1 MKKILFIL
9 ALAILPGLP
18 AAAQDKVNQNDKYT
32 IWQPGSK
39 LDFDSFAGVAQP
51 ETVSTLEQ
59 AGIKMCP
66 YIGFCAVL
74 DVPKSHKDWQ
84 PGCEKPYFAAAF
96 SRKESFL
103 LLYTDVQLR
112 YAQLSWDI
120 CELATRIARR
130 NLETAA
136 RDLYG
141 DERPAG
147 YVTMQFQ
154 TAVNDGKE
162 FGRDL
167 NDALFKEVIIP
178 DDEAKYQVYRTF
190 VDEKLKELE
199 AWATSEEEARRIL
212 AEKPLLKGYKRAQTL
227 YGDAKERGTIQY

>member
-1 MKKILFIL
+1 MKRILITLLL
-9 ALAILPGLP
+9 ASVATLNIF
-18 AAAQDKVNQNDKYT
+18 AQDKSNENEKYT

-39 LDFDSFAGVAQP
+39 LSYDSFQGVADNDM
-51 ETVSTLEQ
+51 VATLEK

-66 YIGFCAVL
+66 FIGFCAVL
-74 DVPKSHKDWQ
+74 DVPKNQKDWDDN
-84 PGCEKPYFAAAF
+84 CEKPYFAAAF

-103 LLYTDVQLR
+103 LLYTDEQLR

-130 NLETAA
+130 NLKTGAQK
-136 RDLYG
+136 LYG
-141 DERPAG
+141 DRCPAG
-147 YVTMQFQ
+147 YITVQFQ

-178 DDEAKYQVYRTF
+178 NDTEKYKVYRAF

-199 AWATSEEEARRIL
+199 AYATSPEEVERML
-212 AEKPLLKGYKRAQTL
+212 KDKPLYKGYKKAETL
-227 YGDAKERGTIQY
+227 YEDAKERGNIQY